1 MDKKEYRYISK
12 RRLKIKKNKASK
24 NFAVNMNSPVSGVS
38 GFFQQWVGLMGAEPG
53 VSETQA
59 VYLKDIEDLKKLN
72 ETDFKHHNFVISY
85 PALCPNDET
94 KLPGPM

>member
-12 RRLKIKKNKASK
+12 RRLKIKKNIASK
-24 NFAVNMNSPVSGVS
+24 NFAVNMNYPVSGTS
-38 GFFQQWVGLMGAEPG
+38 TYFQQW
-53 VSETQA
+53 
-59 VYLKDIEDLKKLN
+59 DLKKLN

-85 PALCPNDET
+85 PAWCPNDET